1 MQWPTVILVF
11 VVIWWLSFFIVLPFG
26 HVSQE
31 EEGHVEPGTV
41 ASAPSHFNWK
51 KKALVT
57 TVVAALLTVV
67 AYVVIS
73 NDLLGIKPA

>member
-11 VVIWWLSFFIVLPFG
+11 VVLWWLSFFLVLPFG

-31 EEGHVEPGTV
+31 EAGHVEPGTV
-41 ASAPSHFNWK
+41 ASAPNHFDWK

-57 TVVAALLTVV
+57 TVVAVLLTVIT
-67 AYVVIS
+67 YFVVS
-73 NDLLGIKPA
+73 YDLLGIKPD